1 MKIAAIIVAAG
12 RSTRFVDGN
21 KLLAAF
27 EGRPLIHHVV
37 SAVCASPV
45 GDIVLV
51 TAGDG
56 GKIAAAA
63 GAGRWRHAVNPDA
76 ADGLSS
82 SIKAGLASLDAT
94 TSGALIVLA
103 DMPRITSDILTCLCA
118 AFIASDGTV
127 IAFPQ
132 TEDGRQGNPVLWPR
146 ALFPELMALSGDVGG
161 KAALARHPK
170 LHCPV
175 TVSGDATLYDVDTID
190 DLNPNT

>member
-12 RSTRFVDGN
+12 RSTRFVEGN

-45 GDIVLV
+45 EDIVLV
-51 TAGDG
+51 TGGDG

-63 GAGRWRHAVNPDA
+63 GAGRWRHAVNLKA

-82 SIKAGLASLDAT
+82 SLKAGLASLDAN

-103 DMPRITSDILTCLCA
+103 DMPRITSDIIALLSA
-118 AFIASDGTV
+118 AFIGSGGAAIV
-127 IAFPQ
+127 FPQ
-132 TEDGRQGNPVLWPR
+132 TDDGRQGNPVLWPR

-161 KAALARHPK
+161 KAVLVRHPK

-175 TVSGDATLYDVDTID
+175 TVSGDATLYDVDTIG
-190 DLNPNT
+190 DLNPNA